1 MPQATRELQIKWDH
15 DNQMDGKAMR
25 HLSLAGFTFPK
36 GGIIRAP
43 EGYTPTDDDY
53 SAIDYL
59 CQEWDYGWKGPR

>member
-1 MPQATRELQIKWDH
+1 
-15 DNQMDGKAMR
+15 MR

-59 CQEWDYGWKGPR
+59 CQEWDYGWEGPR